1 MKTLILSVVIFAVGL
16 MMATP
21 AMAQVYKPV
30 TSPNSFVVDW
40 KGIAN
45 VQAQRQQNA
54 IAARD
59 SQNQFELGQAHIAM
73 EALNAENQREAAERT
88 HRMLSEQTKRIQ
100 EERLRLQEERE
111 MLQAEQEL
119 RQDELA
125 QQRAEQE
132 RVRQEQAEL
141 QAQQAKQQAAQE
153 LLKQQ
158 QARLKAFQK
167 KMQAERA
174 EREKLS
180 ESTRKESESD
190 SE

>member
-1 MKTLILSVVIFAVGL
+1 MKTVILSVVIFAVSL
-16 MMATP
+16 MMAAP
-21 AMAQVYKPV
+21 VMAQVYKPV

-73 EALNAENQREAAERT
+73 DAFNAKEQREAAERT
-88 HRMLSEQTKRIQ
+88 HRLLSEQTKRIQ
-100 EERLRLQEERE
+100 EARIKLQEERE

-119 RQDELA
+119 RQEELA
-125 QQRAEQE
+125 KQRAEQE

-153 LLKQQ
+153 LLQQQ
-158 QARLKAFQK
+158 QARLKAFQE

-174 EREKLS
+174 EHQE
-180 ESTRKESESD
+180 EAESD